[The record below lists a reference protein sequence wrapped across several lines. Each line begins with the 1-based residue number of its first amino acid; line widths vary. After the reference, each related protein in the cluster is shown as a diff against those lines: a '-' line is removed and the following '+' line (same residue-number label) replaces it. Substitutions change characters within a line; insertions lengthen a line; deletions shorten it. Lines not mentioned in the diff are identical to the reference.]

1 MMLTRPETGTNIVE
15 EDTLATIFVPPT
27 LTYIYVG
34 EMPVLLEGSRQP
46 TRPPPCIILYLCF
59 ARMHE
64 AE

>member
-1 MMLTRPETGTNIVE
+1 VMLTRPETGTNIVE

-46 TRPPPCIILYLCF
+46 TRPPPLHYPLFMFCSH
-59 ARMHE
+59 A
-64 AE
+64 